1 MDVRIGKL
9 NSQGYIRHT
18 IYALDV
24 VQLCKAMAKMN
35 IQTESGL
42 SYLQF
47 LVQGWYVDC

>member
-1 MDVRIGKL
+1 MRIGKL
-9 NSQGYIRHT
+9 NSQGYIRNGLH
-18 IYALDV
+18 ALNI